1 MKRFILAKIY
11 LVVILIIY
19 SSYIFAQSYNIGHIS
34 TDFYDN
40 ARNRNIATEIYYPS
54 DTNGDN
60 VPISMGNFPII
71 VFGHGFLMSW
81 DSYDNFWNSL
91 VPEGYILCF
100 PTTEMGFAPNHQFFS
115 EDLSFIATKM
125 QMESQNSSSIFYN
138 SVLPKT
144 GIFGHSMGGG
154 ASFLAAENNPNINTL
169 VNFAAA
175 ETNPSAILAASNIT
189 IPSLI
194 FSGEDDCVAPPVN
207 HQNIL
212 FDSLNSNC
220 KTQINIISGG
230 HCYFAN
236 ENVLCSFGESS
247 CNPNLNILR
256 SEQQSVTNDFLKIW
270 LNFSLK
276 SDQNSF
282 TIFND
287 SLQSSNR
294 ITYSQY
300 CNGTGIVSQ
309 NKVDEINIYPNP
321 VTEILNIDIPLE
333 FINRK
338 LVLLNM
344 FGQELHKEIIT
355 NKLTKINLS
364 NFESGNYFI
373 FLKNE
378 AVVKKN
384 KIIKVVHYR

>member
-1 MKRFILAKIY
+1 MKKFIIAKIY
-11 LVVILIIY
+11 LVVLLAHV
-19 SSYIFAQSYNIGHIS
+19 SSNLFAQTYHIGHTS

-40 ARNRNIATEIYYPS
+40 ARNRNITTEIYYPS

-60 VPISMGNFPII
+60 VPISLGNFPVI

-100 PTTEMGFAPNHQFFS
+100 PTTEMGFAPNHQFFA
-115 EDLSFIATKM
+115 EDLSFIASKM

-144 GIFGHSMGGG
+144 GILGHSMGGG

-175 ETNPSAILAASNIT
+175 ETNPSAITAANNIT

-194 FSGEDDCVAPPVN
+194 FSGEDDCVAPPIS

-212 FDSLNSNC
+212 FDSLNSIC
-220 KTQINIISGG
+220 KTQINIINGG

-256 SEQQSVTNDFLKIW
+256 TEQQNITNDFLKIW

-276 SDQNSF
+276 SNQNSF

-294 ITYSQY
+294 ITYSQF
-300 CNGTGIVSQ
+300 CNSTSIINL
-309 NKVDEINIYPNP
+309 NKVDEIIIYPNP
-321 VTEILNIDIPLE
+321 VNKILNIDVPLE
-333 FINRK
+333 FIDGE

-344 FGQELHKEIIT
+344 VGQQFHKEIIT
-355 NKLTKINLS
+355 NKFTKINLS
-364 NFESGNYFI
+364 NFESGSYFI
-373 FLKNE
+373 FIKKDHL
-378 AVVKKN
+378 VKKSR
-384 KIIKVVHYR
+384 IIKVFY

>member
-1 MKRFILAKIY
+1 MKKFILAKIY
-11 LVVILIIY
+11 LVVLLVHV
-19 SSYIFAQSYNIGHIS
+19 SSNLFAQTYHIGHTS

-40 ARNRNIATEIYYPS
+40 ARNRNITTEIYYPS

-60 VPISMGNFPII
+60 VPISLGNFPVI

-100 PTTEMGFAPNHQFFS
+100 PTTEMGFAPNHQFFA
-115 EDLSFIATKM
+115 EDLSFIASKM

-144 GIFGHSMGGG
+144 GILGHSMGGG

-175 ETNPSAILAASNIT
+175 ETNPSAITAANNIT

-194 FSGEDDCVAPPVN
+194 FSGEDDCVAPPIS

-212 FDSLNSNC
+212 FDSLNSIC
-220 KTQINIISGG
+220 KTQINIINGG

-256 SEQQSVTNDFLKIW
+256 TEQQNITNDFLKIW

-276 SDQNSF
+276 SNQNSF

-287 SLQSSNR
+287 SLQSSKR
-294 ITYSQY
+294 ITYSQF
-300 CNGTGIVSQ
+300 CNSTSIINL
-309 NKVDEINIYPNP
+309 NKVDEIIIYPNP
-321 VTEILNIDIPLE
+321 VNKILNIDVPLE
-333 FINRK
+333 FIDGE

-344 FGQELHKEIIT
+344 VGQQLHKEIIT
-355 NKLTKINLS
+355 NKFTKINLS
-364 NFESGNYFI
+364 NFESGSYFI
-373 FLKNE
+373 FIKKDHL
-378 AVVKKN
+378 VKKSR
-384 KIIKVVHYR
+384 IIKVFYY